1 MSQFEVID
9 GVAVITNS
17 VESTGAVE
25 GCTDNIETVNFNNL
39 EKLKEKYTLVFDSIV
54 KEQIKIKNDTIFVL
68 AGISP
73 YINLESYKYHITDI
87 DTFDKEGNEELF
99 SRECFGLL
107 FSKLVAAKNFQ
118 IISHQQLAYINE
130 YLSEDFFKDRIVIVY
145 DNLRSLFTL
154 EKESYIESAVK
165 YANEERPEKLPIYQA
180 EQLKINN
187 NYFYTLR
194 NFGDGFAKK
203 AFFSICKELVS
214 SETNNNI
221 EILDVISN
229 PYAIDT
235 FVNQCIIDETF
246 SKKIFVKISGKNVL
260 NNATS
265 NTLQELN
272 YLLDEFGGGV
282 YILREESVQQNYIP
296 QEETLALLKRYWGDS
311 AEFRDILVYENPEI
325 SSNIVP
331 VSQGLIVETI
341 IDEYKKGCQGIHPRD
356 VFITAPTGAGKSLI
370 FQLPAFY
377 AANNGDVTIVVSPL
391 KALMT
396 DQVEI
401 LHNQRNYNRVE
412 FLNSDLTLID
422 RGKIIDSC
430 KKGDIDILYLSPEL
444 LLSYDIHHF
453 LGERKLGLL
462 IVDEAH
468 LITTWGRDFRVD
480 YWFLGNHINKIR
492 KFNNYMFP
500 LVALT
505 ATAVYG
511 GVNDMVFDS
520 INSLNMHDPHK
531 FIGNVRRKNIEFVI
545 DTHDDYKYGRY
556 DQNKEAETINF
567 VKGIH
572 ELGMKGIVY
581 APYTRH
587 INQLRDKAN
596 EIDPNMVVAYHGDM
610 QRDQQQYSYQVFKN
624 NQCKIMI
631 STKAFGMG
639 VDIPDI
645 QVVYHHAPSGLLP
658 DYIQE
663 IGRAARKEYIHG
675 YAALT
680 FSKSDL
686 RYSKQLFGIS
696 SLKTFQLQ
704 EVLRKIIRYFNT
716 NGKKR
721 NMLVAA
727 NDFGYIFDTT
737 EDVDQ
742 KVATALMMIEKDY
755 LIKTRFN
762 VLIARPKKLFT
773 KVYARTNDVGIE
785 RLKKMFGNCF
795 TEINNKRNYHTIE
808 LNLDSIWAEYFSDK
822 SFPQLKSEFYKQRFL
837 REHDIELVPQIKVSI
852 NIERSWRMVLSE
864 LSFVLNAVSE
874 TFAEF
879 RRENKFFTQNEY
891 VKKLEYKLN
900 DRYDAEKIASF
911 ILGTYSVSA
920 SALERDSFLQQ
931 RHHGATIQYQVFSTN
946 YGAKTTQLIS
956 IFSKLYENNDKQ
968 IVNRYLS
975 INEVPLKNHIRLG
988 SLLEI
993 MNIGTFETIGGDDPK
1008 LFIRIND
1015 PRRIEKD
1022 SNNQTYKNYILES
1035 VKNRHNVSC
1044 QLFEHFFTNYFS
1056 NEKRWDMIEDFFLGM
1071 SNDEIFEKYPGDMI
1085 NHVGIIDYLKKNA
1098 EIIEN
1103 QAVDPSSNSKANL
1116 DLFKPKEGQYYI
1128 GDNLLTIGIR
1138 TMPLKKWLIED
1149 PVALHRTITEYKL
1162 SINKEEFQVLSN
1174 KLRLNH
1180 FNYYRDFMRLKLR
1193 IEFPGYSELVT
1204 ASVPYKDYPVKF
1216 YKWWRNNQDK
1226 IRMNEKE
1233 TIELFL
1239 AVDAQDPRALIKAH
1253 KNMIGK

>member
-1 MSQFEVID
+1 M
-9 GVAVITNS
+9 NH
-17 VESTGAVE
+17 
-25 GCTDNIETVNFNNL
+25 NL
-39 EKLKEKYTLVFDSIV
+39 GDKYTTVLD
-54 KEQIKIKNDTIFVL
+54 KIIQKQVEAKANTIFVL
-68 AGISP
+68 TGITP
-73 YINLESYKYHITDI
+73 YICIENYAEYITDLS
-87 DTFDKEGNEELF
+87 TFDKDGNDTLF
-99 SRECFGLL
+99 SREWFGTV
-107 FSKLVAAKNFQ
+107 FSKLMIAQNHQ
-118 IISHQQLAYINE
+118 IVSHQQFSYINE
-130 YLSEDFFKDRIVIVY
+130 YLSEDFFKERVLIVY
-145 DNLRSLFTL
+145 DNLRSLFPL
-154 EKESYIESAVK
+154 SKENYIESTNEH
-165 YANEERPEKLPIYQA
+165 ANEERPEGLPIYQA
-180 EQLKINN
+180 EQLKIND
-187 NYFYTLR
+187 NYFYTLKS
-194 NFGDGFAKK
+194 FGDILEKRPFFALQ
-203 AFFSICKELVS
+203 KELTSANAQDNAEV
-214 SETNNNI
+214 
-221 EILDVISN
+221 LDVISN
-229 PYAIDT
+229 PYAVDG
-235 FVNQCIIDETF
+235 FVNQCILDNNF
-246 SKKIFVKISGKNVL
+246 CKQVFVKVSGKNVL
-260 NNATS
+260 NKTTHK
-265 NTLQELN
+265 TLQELN
-272 YLLDEFGGGV
+272 HLLAKFGGGV
-282 YILREESVQQNYIP
+282 YILQEESIQQDYTP
-296 QEETLALLKRYWGDS
+296 QEETVSLLKQYWGSS
-311 AEFRDILVYENPEI
+311 AEFRNILIYENPEV

-341 IDEYKKGCQGIHPRD
+341 ISEYKKGCQGIVPRD
-356 VFITAPTGAGKSLI
+356 IFITAPTGAGKSLI

-401 LHNQRNYNRVE
+401 LHNQRKYNKVE

-422 RGKIIDSC
+422 REKIIDSC

-444 LLSYDIHHF
+444 LLSYDIHYF

-511 GVNDMVFDS
+511 GINDMVFDS

-545 DTHDDYKYGRY
+545 DTHDDYTSGKY
-556 DQNKEAETINF
+556 DQNKEEETINF
-567 VKGIH
+567 VKGIQ

-587 INQLRDKAN
+587 INKLKDKAD
-596 EIDPNMVVAYHGDM
+596 EIDPQMVVAYHGGM
-610 QRDQQQYSYQVFKN
+610 QRDQQQYSYQTFKN

-663 IGRAARKEYIHG
+663 IGRAARKEHIHG

-704 EVLRKIIRYFNT
+704 EVLRKIVRYFNS

-773 KVYARTNDVGIE
+773 KVYARTTDVGIQ
-785 RLKKMFGNCF
+785 RLKNLFGNCF
-795 TEINNKRNYHTIE
+795 KEINKTQNNYHTIE
-808 LNLDSIWAEYFSDK
+808 LNLDSIWSEHFSDK

-837 REHDIELVPQIKVSI
+837 WEQNIELVPQIKISI
-852 NIERSWRMVLSE
+852 NIEQSYRTVLGE
-864 LSFVLNAVSE
+864 LSSVLKAVGE

-879 RRENKFFTQNEY
+879 RYRNQFFTQNEY
-891 VKKLEYKLN
+891 VDKLKRNL
-900 DRYDAEKIASF
+900 DGRYNAEKIASF
-911 ILGTYSVSA
+911 ILGTYSGYMA
-920 SALERDSFLQQ
+920 SAGVLEGDSFLQQ
-931 RHHGATIQYQVFSTN
+931 RHQGAIMQYQVFSTN
-946 YGAKTTQLIS
+946 YGAKTTQLLS

-968 IVNRYLS
+968 SVNRFLS
-975 INEVPLKNHIRLG
+975 INDIPLKNHIRLG

-993 MNIGTFETIGGDDPK
+993 MNIGNFETTGGDDPK
-1008 LFIRIND
+1008 IFLRLND

-1022 SNNQTYKNYILES
+1022 SNSQTYKNYILES
-1035 VKNRHNVSC
+1035 VKNRHKVSC
-1044 QLFEHFFTNYFS
+1044 QLFEHFFVNYFS
-1056 NEKRWDMIEDFFLGM
+1056 NDKRWDMIEDFFLGM
-1071 SNDEIFEKYPGDMI
+1071 SNDEIFEKYPGNMI
-1085 NHVGIIDYLKKNA
+1085 NHVDIVDYLKKNA
-1098 EIIEN
+1098 EIIQIQSQESTN
-1103 QAVDPSSNSKANL
+1103 GINAHS
-1116 DLFKPKEGQYYI
+1116 DLFKPKEGQRYFS
-1128 GDNLLTIGIR
+1128 DNLLTIGIR
-1138 TMPLKKWLIED
+1138 TIPVKKWLLED
-1149 PVALHRTITEYKL
+1149 PVALHRTIVEYNL
-1162 SINKEEFQVLSN
+1162 SIDKEDFKILAN
-1174 KLRLNH
+1174 KLRLHH
-1180 FNYYRDFMRLKLR
+1180 FSYYRDYMRLKLL
-1193 IEFPGYSELVT
+1193 IEFPGYQGLVT
-1204 ASVPYKDYPVKF
+1204 ASIPYKDCPIKF
-1216 YKWWRNNQDK
+1216 YKWWKQNQDK
-1226 IRMNEKE
+1226 IKMNKKE
-1233 TIELFL
+1233 IIELFL
-1239 AVDAQDPRALIKAH
+1239 AVEAENPKVLLKAH
-1253 KNMIGK
+1253 KAIIGK

>member
-1 MSQFEVID
+1 MNQ
-9 GVAVITNS
+9 
-17 VESTGAVE
+17 
-25 GCTDNIETVNFNNL
+25 NL
-39 EKLKEKYTLVFDSIV
+39 EDKYTTVLDKIIQKQVEV
-54 KEQIKIKNDTIFVL
+54 KANTIFVL
-68 AGISP
+68 TGITP
-73 YINLESYKYHITDI
+73 YIGIENYTEYITDLS
-87 DTFDKEGNEELF
+87 TFDKDGNDTLF
-99 SRECFGLL
+99 SREWFGTV
-107 FSKLVAAKNFQ
+107 FSKLMIAQNHQ
-118 IISHQQLAYINE
+118 IVSHQQFAYINE
-130 YLSEDFFKDRIVIVY
+130 YLSEDFFKDRVLIVY
-145 DNLRSLFTL
+145 DNLRSLFPL
-154 EKESYIESAVK
+154 LKENYIESTNEH
-165 YANEERPEKLPIYQA
+165 ANEERPEGLPIYQA
-180 EQLKINN
+180 EQLKIND
-187 NYFYTLR
+187 NYFYTLKS
-194 NFGDGFAKK
+194 FGDILEKRPFFALQ
-203 AFFSICKELVS
+203 KELTS
-214 SETNNNI
+214 ANAQNNA
-221 EILDVISN
+221 EVLDVISN
-229 PYAIDT
+229 PYAVDA
-235 FVNQCIIDETF
+235 FVNQCILDNNF
-246 SKKIFVKISGKNVL
+246 CKQVFVKVSGKNVL
-260 NNATS
+260 NKTTHK
-265 NTLQELN
+265 TLQELN
-272 YLLDEFGGGV
+272 HLLAKFKGGV
-282 YILREESVQQNYIP
+282 YILQEESIQQDYIP
-296 QEETLALLKRYWGDS
+296 QAETVSLLKQYWGPS
-311 AEFRDILVYENPEI
+311 AEFRNILIYENPEI

-331 VSQGLIVETI
+331 VSQGLIVDTI
-341 IDEYKKGCQGIHPRD
+341 INEYKKGCEGVLPRD
-356 VFITAPTGAGKSLI
+356 IFITAPTGAGKSLI

-401 LHNQRNYNRVE
+401 LHKDRHYTKVE

-422 RGKIIDSC
+422 RDKIIESC

-444 LLSYDIHHF
+444 LLSYDIHYF
-453 LGERKLGLL
+453 LGDRKLGLL

-511 GVNDMVFDS
+511 GINDMVFDS

-545 DTHDDYKYGRY
+545 DTHDDYTSGKY
-556 DQNKEAETINF
+556 DQNKETETIDF
-567 VKGIH
+567 VKGIQ

-587 INQLRDKAN
+587 INKLKDKAD
-596 EIDPNMVVAYHGDM
+596 EIDNNMVVAYHGGM
-610 QRDQQQYSYQVFKN
+610 LRDQQQFSYQAFKS

-663 IGRAARKEYIHG
+663 IGRAARKENIQG

-704 EVLRKIIRYFNT
+704 EVLRKIIRYFNS

-727 NDFGYIFDTT
+727 NDFAYIFDTT
-737 EDVDQ
+737 EEVDQ

-785 RLKKMFGNCF
+785 RLKKLFGNCF
-795 TEINNKRNYHTIE
+795 TEINKSKYSYHTIE
-808 LNLDSIWAEYFSDK
+808 LNLDSIWSKHFSDK

-837 REHDIELVPQIKVSI
+837 WEHNIELVPQIKVSI
-852 NIERSWRMVLSE
+852 NIEQPYRTVLSE
-864 LSFVLNAVSE
+864 LSSVLKAVSE

-879 RRENKFFTQNEY
+879 RYRNQFFTQNEY
-891 VKKLEYKLN
+891 VEKLKCNLSPKYN
-900 DRYDAEKIASF
+900 AEKIASF
-911 ILGTYSVSA
+911 ILGTYSGYMASA
-920 SALERDSFLQQ
+920 SALEGDSFLQQ
-931 RHHGATIQYQVFSTN
+931 RHQGTAMQYQVFSTN

-956 IFSKLYENNDKQ
+956 IFSKLYESHDKQ
-968 IVNRYLS
+968 SVNRFLS
-975 INEVPLKNHIRLG
+975 INDIPLKNHIRLG

-993 MNIGTFETIGGDDPK
+993 MNLGTFETTGGDDPK
-1008 LFIRIND
+1008 LFLRLND

-1022 SNNQTYKNYILES
+1022 SNSQTYKNYILES
-1035 VKNRHNVSC
+1035 VKNRHKVSC
-1044 QLFEHFFTNYFS
+1044 QLFEHFFINYFS

-1071 SNDEIFEKYPGDMI
+1071 SNDEIFEKYPGNMV
-1085 NHVGIIDYLKKNA
+1085 NHVNIIDYLKRNA
-1098 EIIEN
+1098 EV
-1103 QAVDPSSNSKANL
+1103 AVGNTTEIQSGSNIHA
-1116 DLFKPKEGQYYI
+1116 DLFKPKEEQHYFS
-1128 GDNLLTIGIR
+1128 DNMLTIGSL
-1138 TMPLKKWLIED
+1138 TMPIKKWLVED
-1149 PVALHRTITEYKL
+1149 PVSLHRTIVEYN
-1162 SINKEEFQVLSN
+1162 IYIEKEDFKILTN
-1174 KLRLNH
+1174 KLRLQH
-1180 FNYYRDFMRLKLR
+1180 FNYYRDYMRLKLL
-1193 IEFPGYSELVT
+1193 IEFPGYQGLVT
-1204 ASVPYKDYPVKF
+1204 ASVPYKDCPVKF
-1216 YKWWRNNQDK
+1216 YKWWKQNQDK
-1226 IRMNEKE
+1226 IKLSKKE

-1239 AVDAQDPRALIKAH
+1239 AVDAENPKALLKAH
-1253 KNMIGK
+1253 RTIIGK